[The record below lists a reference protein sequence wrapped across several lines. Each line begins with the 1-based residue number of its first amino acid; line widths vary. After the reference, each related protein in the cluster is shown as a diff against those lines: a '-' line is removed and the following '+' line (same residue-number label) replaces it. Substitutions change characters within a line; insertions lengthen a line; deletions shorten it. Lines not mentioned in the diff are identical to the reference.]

1 MNKRLFQ
8 IIFIIFIL
16 YACSGDN
23 NQKDSVPTTIAPT
36 TTSTTTTSTTVLSNT
51 CTVWRDSSEEN
62 RFAVDII
69 LNDYV
74 QNYISYQASN
84 LSLNSF
90 VNLITQQVNLSTEIL
105 SKQQELIPNSP
116 NIEANTQL
124 KLGIADYALA
134 LGFYKKGWAE
144 GDSYY
149 LTMGDI
155 YLDSGDSYI
164 FYYKLYRE
172 GC

>member
-8 IIFIIFIL
+8 IILIIFIW
-16 YACSGDN
+16 YACGGDN
-23 NQKDSVPTTIAPT
+23 NQKESVPTTSTTTTIAPT
-36 TTSTTTTSTTVLSNT
+36 TTSTTTLSNT
-51 CTVWRDSSEEN
+51 CTAWRDSSEEN
-62 RFAVDII
+62 RLAVDII
-69 LNDYV
+69 LNEYV

-90 VNLITQQVNLSTEIL
+90 VNSITQQVNLSSEIL
-105 SKQQELIPNSP
+105 TKQRELIPNNP
-116 NIEANTQL
+116 NVEANTQL

-144 GDSYY
+144 EDNYY

-155 YLDSGDSYI
+155 YLDSADSYI